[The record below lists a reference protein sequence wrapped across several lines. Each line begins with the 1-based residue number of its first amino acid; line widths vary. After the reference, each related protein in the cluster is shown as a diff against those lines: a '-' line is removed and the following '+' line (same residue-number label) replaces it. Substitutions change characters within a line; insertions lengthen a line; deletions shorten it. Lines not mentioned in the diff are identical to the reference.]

1 MVLLPVFFLCKRSRK
16 PHKHVRPASTG
27 KCWNNAIIYLN
38 NKLSLLFCYIKV
50 TCSTLYGSL
59 KKLNNSEMQSSGL
72 NFWYPPMNRQ
82 WRWRTEKL
90 QVGSVRF
97 EHPASCHRRL
107 FHRKQAWQRRVWGQ
121 STK

>member
-1 MVLLPVFFLCKRSRK
+1 
-16 PHKHVRPASTG
+16 VRPASTG

-97 EHPASCHRRL
+97 EHPASCHRWL